1 MANGIGKLAGILCAV
16 VIGLAG
22 LPPASEAHPTAEQ
35 AARVQMAMMDEMSQ
49 SGGMSGQ
56 MKGTDSMSGGM
67 RRPEMSGMSGMSG
80 SNRRGAGEMGM
91 GSMGMAPGAGSSMTM
106 PSALPGFAGASHLY
120 HIGATGFFL
129 DYADKLSF
137 AVDQTTALNTIK
149 QRALSEQSAAQ
160 RKIDEAEQAL
170 WLATAADQPDAA
182 AIEAKLRE
190 IEKLRSDMRLAFI
203 RAVGESAKVLTAEQ
217 RKMVLGLAPMPG
229 ADAKAP
235 TK

>member
-1 MANGIGKLAGILCAV
+1 MANGIVRSAWVLSAAV
-16 VIGLAG
+16 VGLAG
-22 LPPASEAHPTAEQ
+22 LPLASAAHPA
-35 AARVQMAMMDEMSQ
+35 AKRVARVQLAMMDEMTQ
-49 SGGMSGQ
+49 GGGMTSGP
-56 MKGTDSMSGGM
+56 MKGMDGMSGGM
-67 RRPEMSGMSGMSG
+67 RDSG
-80 SNRRGAGEMGM
+80 RRDMGEMGK
-91 GSMGMAPGAGSSMTM
+91 GSMGMAPGAGTSMTV

-120 HIGATGFFL
+120 HVGATGFFL

-137 AVDQTTALNTIK
+137 SVDQTTALNTIK

-203 RAVGESAKVLTAEQ
+203 RSVGESAKVLTAEQ

-229 ADAKAP
+229 GDAKAP